1 MVRKKLEFIKT
12 YDTEIGEGSV
22 KAKSVLL
29 ILDRGFD
36 TISPL
41 VHELSYQAMIHD
53 VIPIVNNIYTYEGKE
68 GRQLKSEK
76 KKSKQKLNLRLSYK
90 NT

>member
-76 KKSKQKLNLRLSYK
+76 KKSKQKLDLRLSYK

>member
-76 KKSKQKLNLRLSYK
+76 KIETEIKFK
-90 NT
+90 TFI

>member
-76 KKSKQKLNLRLSYK
+76 KNR
-90 NT
+90 NRN

>member
-1 MVRKKLEFIKT
+1 MVKKKLEFIKT

-76 KKSKQKLNLRLSYK
+76 KIETEIKFK
-90 NT
+90 TFI

>member
-90 NT
+90 NA

>member
-53 VIPIVNNIYTYEGKE
+53 VIPIVNNIYTHEGKE

-76 KKSKQKLNLRLSYK
+76 KNR
-90 NT
+90 NRN

>member
-76 KKSKQKLNLRLSYK
+76 KIETEIRFK
-90 NT
+90 TFI

>member
-12 YDTEIGEGSV
+12 YDTEIGEGPV

-41 VHELSYQAMIHD
+41 VHELTYQAMIHD
-53 VIPIVNNIYTYEGKE
+53 VIPIVNNIYTHEDKE
-68 GRQLKSEK
+68 GMH
-76 KKSKQKLNLRLSYK
+76 
-90 NT
+90 

>member
-53 VIPIVNNIYTYEGKE
+53 VTPIVNNIYTYEGKE

-76 KKSKQKLNLRLSYK
+76 KIETEIKFK
-90 NT
+90 TFI

>member
-1 MVRKKLEFIKT
+1 MVREKLEFIKT
-12 YDTEIGEGSV
+12 YDTEIGEGPV
-22 KAKSVLL
+22 RAKSVLL

-76 KKSKQKLNLRLSYK
+76 KNR
-90 NT
+90 NRN

>member
-76 KKSKQKLNLRLSYK
+76 KIETEIKFK
-90 NT
+90 TFM

>member
-76 KKSKQKLNLRLSYK
+76 KKIETEIKFK
-90 NT
+90 TFI

>member
-1 MVRKKLEFIKT
+1 MRKKLEFIKT

-76 KKSKQKLNLRLSYK
+76 KIETEIKFK
-90 NT
+90 TFI

>member
-12 YDTEIGEGSV
+12 YDTEIGEGSI

-76 KKSKQKLNLRLSYK
+76 KIETEIKFK
-90 NT
+90 TFI

>member
-53 VIPIVNNIYTYEGKE
+53 VIPIVNNIYTHEGKE
-68 GRQLKSEK
+68 GRQLKSK
-76 KKSKQKLNLRLSYK
+76 KKIETEIKFK
-90 NT
+90 TFI

>member
-1 MVRKKLEFIKT
+1 MRKKLEFIKT

-76 KKSKQKLNLRLSYK
+76 KNR
-90 NT
+90 NRN